1 MDVPRLPFRKGFQIQ
16 HRSGRRIH
24 EKPLVQAR
32 DLHLDDGKRVAA
44 LEWKFLGGSAGWRDH
59 GAERECSKS
68 GDAEHGGG
76 KQGIEDEGIAHE
88 HTSGQRAYHNKRT
101 FVLICASCYSIF
113 MPRALRSKSH
123 GKRIGKPLNRPV
135 LRRQAKGLRTRE
147 AILAR
152 AVDIASAQ
160 GLEGLTVGS
169 LAEQL
174 GMSKSGLFAHFGS
187 KEELQLATVE
197 MAREV
202 FIDKVTRPAIA
213 APKGMPRLWSL
224 IDHWLILVE
233 KRVFEGGCFFTA
245 ASFEFDGRLGVVRD
259 RIAAIMHEWIGAI
272 TRAVQGAQDA
282 GHLDPKLDATR
293 LAFEFHAIAIG
304 AHWAHQLLEDRQAY
318 SRARLMALEK
328 LRSVATPQSPR
339 VP

>member
-1 MDVPRLPFRKGFQIQ
+1 
-16 HRSGRRIH
+16 
-24 EKPLVQAR
+24 
-32 DLHLDDGKRVAA
+32 
-44 LEWKFLGGSAGWRDH
+44 
-59 GAERECSKS
+59 
-68 GDAEHGGG
+68 
-76 KQGIEDEGIAHE
+76 
-88 HTSGQRAYHNKRT
+88 
-101 FVLICASCYSIF
+101 
-113 MPRALRSKSH
+113 MPQALRPRSTKKPA
-123 GKRIGKPLNRPV
+123 KRRVKKLVSRPV

-197 MAREV
+197 MARQV
-202 FIDKVTRPAIA
+202 FIVRVTRPAIA

-224 IDHWLILVE
+224 IDHWLALVE

-259 RIAAIMHEWIGAI
+259 RIVEIMHEWIGAI
-272 TRAVQGAQDA
+272 TRAVQGAQAA
-282 GHLDPKLDATR
+282 GHLDPKLDPTR

-318 SRARLMALEK
+318 SRARMMALEK
-328 LRSVATPQSPR
+328 LRSIATPQSPSL
-339 VP
+339 P

>member
-1 MDVPRLPFRKGFQIQ
+1 MRSRSHAKPLRKGV
-16 HRSGRRIH
+16 
-24 EKPLVQAR
+24 K
-32 DLHLDDGKRVAA
+32 K
-44 LEWKFLGGSAGWRDH
+44 
-59 GAERECSKS
+59 
-68 GDAEHGGG
+68 
-76 KQGIEDEGIAHE
+76 
-88 HTSGQRAYHNKRT
+88 HTSK
-101 FVLICASCYSIF
+101 
-113 MPRALRSKSH
+113 
-123 GKRIGKPLNRPV
+123 PV
-135 LRRQAKGLRTRE
+135 LRRQAKGVRTRD

-197 MAREV
+197 MAREI
-202 FIDKVTRPAIA
+202 FIEKVTRPAIA
-213 APKGMPRLWSL
+213 SPKGMPRLWSL
-224 IDHWLILVE
+224 IDHWLALVE

-259 RIAAIMHEWIGAI
+259 RIAEIMHEWIDCI
-272 TRAVQGAQDA
+272 TSSVKKAQEA
-282 GHLDPKLDATR
+282 GHLDRKLDATR

-318 SRARLMALEK
+318 SRARMMALEK
-328 LRSVATPQSPR
+328 IRSVATPQSPR
-339 VP
+339 LP